1 MAAAPLPAA
10 SNGRGRRRTR
20 NVMLRRPSEKHSAQE
35 KSAYHQIH
43 VVPSVFL
50 AAAEASA
57 AGGAAALLWV
67 ANHLPPDM

>member
-1 MAAAPLPAA
+1 MMGNTAKGHVLHSRQSVAIGRDSLWGLTSHNVAPPTL
-10 SNGRGRRRTR
+10 TL
-20 NVMLRRPSEKHSAQE
+20 VHM
-35 KSAYHQIH
+35 
-43 VVPSVFL
+43 VPSVFL